1 MPRKFLR
8 RLSVAYR
15 EKHATQPWYLRPFG
29 ALLSHPVYFSINR
42 RSISSA
48 MAIALFVAVLPMPGH
63 TPLALVLGLL
73 LRANLPVALLVI
85 WVANPLT
92 YAPILYVEYQL
103 GTYLLGLTPQDF
115 SMDSSWGELLEL
127 LGKAWR
133 PLWFGA
139 IVGGLLLAI
148 LGYGMTNAAWR
159 ANTLWRYRRRKA
171 QRDTLGGHDRRS

>member
-15 EKHATQPWYLRPFG
+15 EKRGAQPWYLRPFG
-29 ALLSHPVYFSINR
+29 SLLHHPVYFSINR

-48 MAIALFVAVLPMPGH
+48 MAIGLFVAVLPMPGH

-73 LRANLPVALLVI
+73 FRANLPVALLVI

-92 YAPILYVEYQL
+92 YAPILY
-103 GTYLLGLTPQDF
+103 GDYLLGNYLLGITPGDF
-115 SMDSSWGELLEL
+115 RMGSSWAEFGDLMAS
-127 LGKAWR
+127 AWR

-139 IVGGLLLAI
+139 IVGGLLLAV
-148 LGYGMTNAAWR
+148 LGYGLTNAAWR
-159 ANTLWRYRRRKA
+159 ANTLWRYRNRIA
-171 QRDTLGGHDRRS
+171 QRAKNS